1 MIQLKQAALAAAT
14 VFGFVG
20 FSPAFAVTV
29 DVDNVQLLYSESINL
44 NGYIDGSSYS
54 ENNQLAGQIALTVNN
69 TVGSATQ
76 YVLPV
81 WCVDIFHN
89 IYLGSSGFQFSRGV
103 LSTDNSTGTAD
114 PPALL
119 TGTQIATI
127 LDLATYGN
135 ALMQSNPTNH
145 TSALVQAAIWTEEY
159 NNTSG
164 NTLAVTG
171 GDITAQ
177 EITDI
182 TAAAVSY
189 GGSGGQL
196 ISENGVQQ
204 QVYDGPVPEP
214 ASLGLLAVSILGIG
228 IAHRRTRLKPT
239 PGSI

>member
-1 MIQLKQAALAAAT
+1 MIHLKQAALAAAT
-14 VFGFVG
+14 VFGLTG
-20 FSPAFAVTV
+20 FSPAFAATIN
-29 DVDNVQLLYSESINL
+29 VDNVQLPYSESINL
-44 NGYIDGSSYS
+44 NGFIDGSSYS
-54 ENNQLAGQIALTVNN
+54 DNNQLAGQIVLTVNN

-89 IYLGSSGFQFSRGV
+89 IYLGSSGFQFSQGV
-103 LSTDNSTGTAD
+103 LSTDNSTGTAN

-119 TGTQIATI
+119 TGTQISTI

-135 ALMQSNPTNH
+135 SLMQSDPTNH
-145 TSALVQAAIWTEEY
+145 NSALVQAAIWTEEY
-159 NNTSG
+159 NNTNG
-164 NTLAVTG
+164 NTLTVTG

-177 EITDI
+177 DITDI
-182 TAAAVSY
+182 TTAAVAY
-189 GGSGGQL
+189 GGGGGQL

-228 IAHRRTRLKPT
+228 VVHRRTRLKPT
-239 PGSI
+239 PRSI

>member
-1 MIQLKQAALAAAT
+1 MIHLKQAALAAAT
-14 VFGFVG
+14 VFGLTG
-20 FSPAFAVTV
+20 FSPAFAATIN
-29 DVDNVQLLYSESINL
+29 VDNVQLPYSESINL
-44 NGYIDGSSYS
+44 NGFIDGSSYS
-54 ENNQLAGQIALTVNN
+54 DNNQLAGQIVLTVNN

-89 IYLGSSGFQFSRGV
+89 IYLGSSGFQFSQGV
-103 LSTDNSTGTAD
+103 LSTDNSTGTAN

-119 TGTQIATI
+119 TGTQISTI

-135 ALMQSNPTNH
+135 SLMQSDPTNH
-145 TSALVQAAIWTEEY
+145 NSALVQAAIWTEEY
-159 NNTSG
+159 TNTNG
-164 NTLAVTG
+164 NYLTVTG

-177 EITDI
+177 DITDI
-182 TAAAVSY
+182 TTAAVAY
-189 GGSGGQL
+189 GGGGGQL

-228 IAHRRTRLKPT
+228 IAHRRTRLKLT
-239 PGSI
+239 PRSI

>member
-1 MIQLKQAALAAAT
+1 MIHLKQAALAVAT
-14 VFGFVG
+14 VFGLTG

-29 DVDNVQLLYSESINL
+29 NVDNVQLPYSESINL
-44 NGYIDGSSYS
+44 NGFIDGSSYS
-54 ENNQLAGQIALTVNN
+54 DNNQLAGQIVLTVNN

-89 IYLGSSGFQFSRGV
+89 IYLGSSGFQFSQGV
-103 LSTDNSTGTAD
+103 LSTDNSTGTAN

-119 TGTQIATI
+119 TGTQISTI

-135 ALMQSNPTNH
+135 SLMQSDPTNH
-145 TSALVQAAIWTEEY
+145 NSALVQAAIWTEEY
-159 NNTSG
+159 NNTNG
-164 NTLAVTG
+164 NTLTVTG

-182 TAAAVSY
+182 TAAAFAH
-189 GGSGGQL
+189 GGGGGQL
-196 ISENGVQQ
+196 ISLSGVQQ
-204 QVYDGPVPEP
+204 QVYDGLVPEP
-214 ASLGLLAVSILGIG
+214 ASLSLLAISILGIG

-239 PGSI
+239 PRPI